1 MYVSKISTACPRQR
15 GTLLITHN
23 QYLLLRHSLSMEE
36 ERKKINFYFGAYCK
50 VVNSAHLWHIISK
63 SNFSQEAYLPV
74 KKNETRERLILCI
87 NATLQKKAKEIVV
100 LNLKEISAFTDY
112 MIICSGTS
120 EREVQA
126 IAQAIQ
132 LFLKKA
138 EIKPMGIEG
147 EANGQWVLLDY
158 DDVVISVFYEPVRT
172 FYNIE
177 NLWDAPRMN
186 IDENK
191 KEIKRL
197 NKEMA

>member
-1 MYVSKISTACPRQR
+1 MPA
-15 GTLLITHN
+15 
-23 QYLLLRHSLSMEE
+23 
-36 ERKKINFYFGAYCK
+36 
-50 VVNSAHLWHIISK
+50 
-63 SNFSQEAYLPV
+63 
-74 KKNETRERLILCI
+74 KKNVTKERLILCI

-112 MIICSGTS
+112 MIICSGSS

-126 IAQAIQ
+126 IAQEIQ

-138 EIKPMGIEG
+138 NIRPLGVEG
-147 EANGQWVLLDY
+147 EANGQWILLDY
-158 DDVVISVFYEPVRT
+158 DDVVISVFYEPARS

-191 KEIKRL
+191 KEVKRL

>member
-1 MYVSKISTACPRQR
+1 M
-15 GTLLITHN
+15 
-23 QYLLLRHSLSMEE
+23 
-36 ERKKINFYFGAYCK
+36 
-50 VVNSAHLWHIISK
+50 
-63 SNFSQEAYLPV
+63 
-74 KKNETRERLILCI
+74 
-87 NATLQKKAKEIVV
+87 
-100 LNLKEISAFTDY
+100 NLKEISAFTDY
-112 MIICSGTS
+112 MIICSGAS

-138 EIKPMGIEG
+138 EIRPLGIEG
-147 EANGQWVLLDY
+147 ESNGQWILLDY

-186 IDENK
+186 VDENK

-197 NKEMA
+197 GKGMA